1 MKKVGL
7 SLLALAISSALVGCG
22 GSDSDSKSTEPT
34 ETTSYSVPSSGSFV
48 DATVEGLYYV
58 SGTKSGYTSS
68 TGVIM

>member
-34 ETTSYSVPSSGSFV
+34 ETTSY
-48 DATVEGLYYV
+48 
-58 SGTKSGYTSS
+58 
-68 TGVIM
+68 